1 MAGKMIEEEKYF
13 DYLYQA
19 LISNKIVPNS
29 NLWRENLEYVVS
41 FLKIDRDY
49 IKRLKE
55 EYSAQFS
62 DVVLVNST
70 KNILLCKGINNPIS
84 KELCAIS
91 VYFSLLGCLIDFWV
105 DSGIE
110 DLRIKGIQKLSWNKC
125 KIFFQDF
132 NDKKNIEDIADEL
145 FLIVGKGMH
154 TISIDNPEVY
164 KYLLKLIR
172 KVTVSEVTVAE
183 KSFNAEEDMI
193 YNKSVLFVEIA
204 LLIAI
209 GNKTDLKKEDYC
221 ALKKIGLLYAYID
234 DIIDI
239 YEDINNNQGNIFVKR
254 LYAGESYKTIIDTS
268 IQQIS
273 TLICEI
279 REYFGDKLA
288 EFLLNEISDWIF
300 TNKNLM
306 RKIHESRG

>member
-1 MAGKMIEEEKYF
+1 MVEEEQYF

-19 LISNKIVPNS
+19 LASNKLMPHS
-29 NLWRENLEYVVS
+29 NLWRKNLEYAIS
-41 FLKIDRDY
+41 FLEIDRGY

-62 DVVLVNST
+62 EVILVNST

-91 VYFSLLGCLIDFWV
+91 VYFSLLGCLLDFWV

-110 DLRIKGIQKLSWNKC
+110 DLRIKGIQKLSWNNC
-125 KIFFQDF
+125 KKFFQDF
-132 NDKKNIEDIADEL
+132 NGEKNIEDIADEL
-145 FLIVGKGMH
+145 FLTVGNGMH
-154 TISIDNPEVY
+154 TISIDNPELY
-164 KYLLKLIR
+164 KYLLKIIR
-172 KVTVSEVTVAE
+172 KAAVSEITVAE
-183 KSFNAEEDMI
+183 EGFNAEDVMI
-193 YNKSVLFVEIA
+193 HNKSVLFVEIA

-209 GNKTDLKKEDYC
+209 GNKSDLKERDYC
-221 ALKKIGLLYAYID
+221 ALKKIGLLYVYID
-234 DIIDI
+234 DMIDV

-268 IQQIS
+268 IQQLN
-273 TLICEI
+273 TLIGEI
-279 REYFGDKLA
+279 RECFGDRLA
-288 EFLLNEISDWIF
+288 EFLLNEVTDWIF

-306 RKIHESRG
+306 GRIHESRG